1 MFKVGDK
8 VRVKTSAK
16 TTLKSISV
24 WKSGVYDPYLSRTQ
38 ENLVVEFF
46 PSAEIRC
53 EGILLDVIVKN
64 NQGTWFV
71 NSDILELDVPEKTV
85 IINGVEYSE
94 STAQKAME
102 AYVKGHG

>member
-1 MFKVGDK
+1 MFNVGDK
-8 VRVKTSAK
+8 VRVKTSAG
-16 TTLKSISV
+16 TMLKSFGV
-24 WKSGVYDPYLSRTQ
+24 WKSGVYDPYLSHMQ

-71 NSDILELDVPEKTV
+71 NSDLLALDMPEKMVT
-85 IINGVEYSE
+85 IKGVEYSE
-94 STAQKAME
+94 GTAQKAME
-102 AYVKGHG
+102 AYVKGQG